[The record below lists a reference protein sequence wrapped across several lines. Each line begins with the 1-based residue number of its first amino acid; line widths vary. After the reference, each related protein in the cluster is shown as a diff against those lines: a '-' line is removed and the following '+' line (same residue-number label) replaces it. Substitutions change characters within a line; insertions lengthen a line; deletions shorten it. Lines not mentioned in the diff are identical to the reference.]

1 MSSAHFDLEQS
12 LLDSLSYD
20 KTDPEALINDPQHN
34 AYFNLQGIPT
44 TTASD
49 LAAFP
54 SFFAPPG
61 SLGLNDPSNF
71 NGLTPQLDQDQTPAS
86 LDSVSLSPHSPLQ
99 TAANFFN
106 QSFAYTNQLNGNT
119 TTTAETPSLL
129 SNGHEKR
136 KASVVAPVPAADAK
150 KVAKLI
156 KPPTGKKPGRKAD
169 NSEPANKKKAQ
180 NRAAQRAFRERKEKH
195 LKDLE
200 DRVSELEAES
210 HATSSENDFLR
221 QQVSRL
227 QTELKKYRAS
237 RGSKSSVA
245 SGSTNTTTTTTNVGA
260 SPNSQFT
267 FEFPFFQRSKSGA
280 SGSASYVKSS
290 ARSDSEKSSPA
301 SLLSPTSGIGSVSS
315 ASSSQSPETAKSVQS
330 DPGEENFCDNLNLAC
345 GTRENPIPQA
355 GAKGE
360 TPLLISA
367 LQAGNEFPQLPSSS
381 SINTIKPANP
391 IDVISPPMF
400 ELDFLSDYRDPIF
413 DSEDFSLPDLTTE
426 NSLFDPLAAP
436 HSLTGVSPA
445 TVPEPE
451 DEETVPASSN
461 NLMSCTA
468 VWDRISAHPKFG
480 DLDIDGLCA
489 ELRTKAKCSETGVV
503 LSENDVNSVLKTL
516 HH

>member
-12 LLDSLSYD
+12 LLDSLAYD
-20 KTDPEALINDPQHN
+20 KTDPDALINDSQHN
-34 AYFNLQGIPT
+34 AYFNLQGMAT
-44 TTASD
+44 TNPSD
-49 LAAFP
+49 LAGFP
-54 SFFAPPG
+54 SFFASPG
-61 SLGLNDPSNF
+61 SLGLSDPSNF
-71 NGLTPQLDQDQTPAS
+71 NGVTPQLDQDQTPAS
-86 LDSVSLSPHSPLQ
+86 MDSVSLSPRSPLQ

-106 QSFAYTNQLNGNT
+106 QSFAYANPLNGQST
-119 TTTAETPSLL
+119 SVDDPSSLA
-129 SNGHEKR
+129 NGSEKR
-136 KASVVAPVPAADAK
+136 KASVAAPALAADAK
-150 KVAKLI
+150 KIAKLL

-169 NSEPANKKKAQ
+169 NSEPASKKKAQ

-237 RGSKSSVA
+237 RGSKSSIA
-245 SGSTNTTTTTTNVGA
+245 SGSTTTTTTTTNVGA

-267 FEFPFFQRSKSGA
+267 FEFPFFQRSQSGP
-280 SGSASYVKSS
+280 SGSTSYVKSS
-290 ARSDSEKSSPA
+290 VRSDSEKSSPA

-315 ASSSQSPETAKSVQS
+315 ASSSQSPETAKSCASQS
-330 DPGEENFCDNLNLAC
+330 DPGEENFCENLNLAC

-367 LQAGNEFPQLPSSS
+367 LQGGNEFPHLPATSLSA
-381 SINTIKPANP
+381 IKPANP

-426 NSLFDPLAAP
+426 NSLFDPLAPP
-436 HSLTGVSPA
+436 HLLNGVSPTTA
-445 TVPEPE
+445 PELD

-516 HH
+516 NT